1 MRELAGRLAALDP
14 DAGEA
19 VRVIAYFDRLTAERA
34 GLEALVRGAAVL
46 GGSAARLADPVHGV
60 RIRVE
65 PDGRRV
71 DGPALT
77 PVPPGADWPGV
88 PISPG
93 GARVL
98 WLERPGEP
106 GPVGAMVLERAATAV
121 RAALDR
127 TRGRAPTPGPPAP
140 DAASV
145 EVLLDADAPPR
156 ARELAAR
163 RLGLGPLARALARA
177 DGTADIADATNEHA
191 APPQAPVH
199 EGPAPIHERAAR
211 RDAVHERAARQ
222 GAVHGRAA
230 REATTPE
237 SAPDV
242 PRTGIG
248 PAVAPL
254 DLPHSYAQAR
264 VALRFT
270 AEGTAADPGQRWVRA
285 EELGGLSVLAAA
297 VGPRTVPVPD
307 VIALRRAH
315 AAAPWALLT
324 LHAVAAHASL
334 RTAAA
339 ALNVHHSTLQ
349 ERLAH
354 AERLLGWNV
363 REPAGRLRLQ
373 LALALD
379 RLHRSATST

>member
-46 GGSAARLADPVHGV
+46 AGSAARLADPVHGV
-60 RIRVE
+60 WIRVE
-65 PDGRRV
+65 PEGRRV
-71 DGPALT
+71 DGPART

-88 PISPG
+88 PVSPG

-106 GPVGAMVLERAATAV
+106 GPVDAMILERAATAV

-127 TRGRAPTPGPPAP
+127 TRGRAPAVPGQPAP

-145 EVLLDADAPPR
+145 EVLLDAEAPPR

-163 RLGLGPLARALARA
+163 RLGLGPLARALAHA
-177 DGTADIADATNEHA
+177 DGTADVADATHERPA
-191 APPQAPVH
+191 H
-199 EGPAPIHERAAR
+199 EGATPE
-211 RDAVHERAARQ
+211 
-222 GAVHGRAA
+222 GGA
-230 REATTPE
+230 REATVPE
-237 SAPDV
+237 GA

-254 DLPHSYAQAR
+254 DLPSSYAQAR
-264 VALRFT
+264 IALRFT
-270 AEGTAADPGQRWVRA
+270 AEGTAADPGHRSVRA

-297 VGPRTVPVPD
+297 VGPRTAPVPD
-307 VIALRRAH
+307 VLALRRAQV
-315 AAAPWALLT
+315 AAPWMLLT
-324 LHAVAAHASL
+324 LYAVAAHASL

-339 ALNVHHSTLQ
+339 TLNVHHSTLQ

-354 AERLLGWNV
+354 AERHLGWNV

-379 RLHRSATST
+379 RLHRSAEGT

>member
-46 GGSAARLADPVHGV
+46 AGSAARLVDPVHGV

-71 DGPALT
+71 DGPART
-77 PVPPGADWPGV
+77 PVPPDAGWPGV
-88 PISPG
+88 PVGPG
-93 GARVL
+93 GPHVL

-127 TRGRAPTPGPPAP
+127 TRGRAPAVPGPPAS

-145 EVLLDADAPPR
+145 EVLLDGDAPRP

-177 DGTADIADATNEHA
+177 DGTADVTDAEHDSTPA
-191 APPQAPVH
+191 RPSS
-199 EGPAPIHERAAR
+199 PAPATPTASPAA
-211 RDAVHERAARQ
+211 
-222 GAVHGRAA
+222 
-230 REATTPE
+230 
-237 SAPDV
+237 

-254 DLPHSYAQAR
+254 DLPYSYAQAR
-264 VALRFT
+264 IALRFT
-270 AEGTAADPGQRWVRA
+270 AEGTAADPGDRWVRA
-285 EELGGLSVLAAA
+285 DDLGGLSVLASA
-297 VGPRTVPVPD
+297 VGPRTAPVPD
-307 VIALRRAH
+307 VLALRRAH

-339 ALNVHHSTLQ
+339 ALTVHHSTLQ

-363 REPAGRLRLQ
+363 RGPAGRLRLQ

-379 RLHRSATST
+379 RLHRSAATV

>member
-46 GGSAARLADPVHGV
+46 AGSPARLADPVHGV

-71 DGPALT
+71 DGPART

-88 PISPG
+88 PVSPG
-93 GARVL
+93 GPRVL
-98 WLERPGEP
+98 WLEQSGEP

-127 TRGRAPTPGPPAP
+127 TRGRAPAVPGPPAP

-163 RLGLGPLARALARA
+163 RLGLGPLTRALARA
-177 DGTADIADATNEHA
+177 DGTADVADAT
-191 APPQAPVH
+191 
-199 EGPAPIHERAAR
+199 HERAAH
-211 RDAVHERAARQ
+211 D
-222 GAVHGRAA
+222 GAVREGAGREGAGREGAPYGAA
-230 REATTPE
+230 FEGA
-237 SAPDV
+237 

-248 PAVAPL
+248 PAVPPL

-264 VALRFT
+264 IALRFT
-270 AEGTAADPGQRWVRA
+270 AEGTAADPGHRWVRA

-297 VGPRTVPVPD
+297 VGPRTAPVPD
-307 VIALRRAH
+307 VLALRRAH

-324 LHAVAAHASL
+324 LHAVASHASL

-379 RLHRSATST
+379 RLHRSPAST

>member
-46 GGSAARLADPVHGV
+46 AGSPARLADPVHGV

-71 DGPALT
+71 DGPART

-88 PISPG
+88 PVSPG
-93 GARVL
+93 GPRIL
-98 WLERPGEP
+98 WLEQSGEP

-127 TRGRAPTPGPPAP
+127 TRGRAPAVPGPPAP

-163 RLGLGPLARALARA
+163 RLGLGPLTRALARA
-177 DGTADIADATNEHA
+177 DGTADVADAT
-191 APPQAPVH
+191 
-199 EGPAPIHERAAR
+199 HERAA
-211 RDAVHERAARQ
+211 HE
-222 GAVHGRAA
+222 GAVREGAGREGGVREGADREGAPYGAA
-230 REATTPE
+230 SEGA
-237 SAPDV
+237 

-248 PAVAPL
+248 PAVPPL

-264 VALRFT
+264 IALRFT
-270 AEGTAADPGQRWVRA
+270 AEGTAADPGHRWVRA

-297 VGPRTVPVPD
+297 VGPRTAPVPD
-307 VIALRRAH
+307 VLALRRAH

-324 LHAVAAHASL
+324 LHAVASHASL

-379 RLHRSATST
+379 RLHRSPAST

>member
-46 GGSAARLADPVHGV
+46 AGSAARLADPAHGV

-71 DGPALT
+71 DGPART
-77 PVPPGADWPGV
+77 PVPPGTDWPGV
-88 PISPG
+88 PLGPG
-93 GARVL
+93 GPRVL

-127 TRGRAPTPGPPAP
+127 TRGRVPVIPGPPER
-140 DAASV
+140 DSASV
-145 EVLLDADAPPR
+145 EVLLDADAPAP

-163 RLGLGPLARALARA
+163 RLGLGPLARAFARA
-177 DGTADIADATNEHA
+177 DGTADVADATHDSGAHDSA
-191 APPQAPVH
+191 AHDSAAH
-199 EGPAPIHERAAR
+199 EGAGREGHAPEGVPH
-211 RDAVHERAARQ
+211 
-222 GAVHGRAA
+222 
-230 REATTPE
+230 T
-237 SAPDV
+237 

-254 DLPHSYAQAR
+254 DLPYSYAQAR
-264 VALRFT
+264 IALRFT
-270 AEGTAADPGQRWVRA
+270 AEGTPADPGSRWIRA

-297 VGPRTVPVPD
+297 VGPRTAPVPD
-307 VIALRRAH
+307 VTALRRAH
-315 AAAPWALLT
+315 EAAPWALLT
-324 LHAVAAHASL
+324 LHAVAAHTSL

-339 ALNVHHSTLQ
+339 ALTVHHSTLQ

-379 RLHRSATST
+379 RLHRSTPSA